1 LEGDKIKMITVDDKD
16 NDNEDFNNDTTEHNK
31 ATEHNNTTVIINQ
44 KIFLIK
50 QSSTSCL

>member
-1 LEGDKIKMITVDDKD
+1 MITVDDKD
-16 NDNEDFNNDTTEHNK
+16 NDNEDFNNDTTEHK
-31 ATEHNNTTVIINQ
+31 ATEHNNTTVIIKQ